1 MSHPDSLYDHDNSYE
16 DDNWWTD
23 RLEDDEVEAD
33 AIDPNYDDHNDFN
46 DGMDGDHDSSM
57 TSCGWGTDE
66 DYGYFGECG
75 DTYYGEDF

>member
-1 MSHPDSLYDHDNSYE
+1 MSHPDSLYDPDNSYDDDIVDNE
-16 DDNWWTD
+16 DD
-23 RLEDDEVEAD
+23 A
-33 AIDPNYDDHNDFN
+33 NYDDDTDFN